1 MSDIKL
7 AYQLVGV
14 SKVFHQ
20 KKKEIKALDLV
31 NVEIAANDFVSIQGP
46 TGGGKSTLLQM
57 LGLLDNP
64 TNGAIELDGEFLNE
78 LSEAQLGELRAK
90 KIGFVFQNYNLIPTL
105 SAIENVETALVPL
118 GIDKQER
125 HDLALKALEKVS
137 LADRANHLP
146 SELSG
151 GKQQRVAIARALVKS
166 PKIILADEP
175 TGNLDES
182 TRDEIVSVLEK
193 LWKEEGI
200 TLIVVTHDSAVAKR
214 AKKHLYIKDG
224 QVSLKA

>member
-1 MSDIKL
+1 MSDKKV
-7 AYQLVGV
+7 AYSLVGV
-14 SKVFHQ
+14 SKVYHQ

-31 NVEIAANDFVSIQGP
+31 NIEIAANDYVSIQGP

-57 LGLLDNP
+57 LGLLDSP
-64 TNGAIELDGEFLNE
+64 SNGAIELDGEFLNE
-78 LSEAQLGELRAK
+78 LSDSKLGELRAK

-118 GIDKQER
+118 EVDKHKR
-125 HDLALKALEKVS
+125 RALALNALEKVS
-137 LADRANHLP
+137 LSDRANHLP

-151 GKQQRVAIARALVKS
+151 GQQQRVAIARAIVKS
-166 PKIILADEP
+166 PQIILADEP
-175 TGNLDES
+175 TGNLDEA
-182 TRDEIVSVLEK
+182 TREEIVAVLEK

-214 AKKHLYIKDG
+214 AKKHLYINEGK
-224 QVSLKA
+224 VSLKS